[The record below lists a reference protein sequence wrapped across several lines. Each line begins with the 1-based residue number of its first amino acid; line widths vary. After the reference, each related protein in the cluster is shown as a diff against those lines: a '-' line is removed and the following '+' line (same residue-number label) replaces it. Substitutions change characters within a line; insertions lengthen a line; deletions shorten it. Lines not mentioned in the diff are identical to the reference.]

1 MYNNHIKTWIEK
13 NRRRLHMYLRR
24 KIDDYLTQWK
34 NNENQKTLFW
44 AQNTK
49 NRKPLIISILR
60 FKKPKVRFLATSR
73 KIGGERGIRTPGTV
87 LPVRRFSK
95 PFLSATQASLHMV
108 VCLMIDKVNDYNTF
122 FSDFKSKSWEV
133 MQKSRLFSPIR
144 TGISFCPNKNG
155 AVWHVCRYPAPGWSP
170 SPLQY
175 IWLQWREVP
184 GYDVLW
190 SPPLP

>member
-1 MYNNHIKTWIEK
+1 MG
-13 NRRRLHMYLRR
+13 
-24 KIDDYLTQWK
+24 
-34 NNENQKTLFW
+34 
-44 AQNTK
+44 
-49 NRKPLIISILR
+49 ISGGI
-60 FKKPKVRFLATSR
+60 FNVFEC

-155 AVWHVCRYPAPGWSP
+155 AV
-170 SPLQY
+170 
-175 IWLQWREVP
+175 
-184 GYDVLW
+184 
-190 SPPLP
+190 

>member
-1 MYNNHIKTWIEK
+1 MG
-13 NRRRLHMYLRR
+13 
-24 KIDDYLTQWK
+24 
-34 NNENQKTLFW
+34 
-44 AQNTK
+44 
-49 NRKPLIISILR
+49 ISGGI
-60 FKKPKVRFLATSR
+60 FNVFEC

-144 TGISFCPNKNG
+144 TGISFCRNKNG
-155 AVWHVCRYPAPGWSP
+155 AV
-170 SPLQY
+170 
-175 IWLQWREVP
+175 
-184 GYDVLW
+184 
-190 SPPLP
+190 